1 MIRLDGDY
9 GGLLSLFG
17 QKQLPSLALYP
28 APISVLGG
36 KFRAPY
42 CCGALPKD
50 AISSKK
56 RRQDNVR
63 AAVTGK
69 HC

>member
-9 GGLLSLFG
+9 GGLLSRWG
-17 QKQLPSLALYP
+17 GMMLPRLALYP

-36 KFRAPY
+36 NFRAPY